1 MANNFIDKTT
11 AAAVVG
17 TTFDN
22 NVIRPLRP
30 QYIFDAVAKE
40 KVWNISTP
48 PKRYDTISFPILAA
62 QDANTAA
69 ADPTA
74 VTPGGS
80 VKSTYSR
87 RSVTLDLYGDNS
99 MLDTAEF
106 SNETFVDEVSDAAF
120 NLTDQG
126 ANSLNLL
133 ARAAMDLNRYANET
147 SGTLSSTYHA
157 YGSYGFG
164 ASTAGPLKAVTVRA
178 TVAKLRADNVLT
190 FPDGLFWWIIT
201 SQQYTQLR
209 ADSDNASW
217 TKIHESGTNELANS
231 IMRANPDV
239 FEGCRFILN
248 DEVAGKG
255 TGTLSSYCLGR
266 EFVGKAIGFDLQ
278 VSTDPKMWG
287 QFASIL
293 NMFWNALVGYK
304 IIRREAGRIIE
315 TVSTV
320 Q

>member
-1 MANNFIDKTT
+1 MANNFIDKVT

-22 NVIRPLRP
+22 DVVRPLRP
-30 QYIFDAVAKE
+30 QYIFDAVSKE
-40 KVWNISTP
+40 KMWNISTP

-62 QDANTAA
+62 QSAATAA
-69 ADPTA
+69 ADPTT
-74 VTPGGS
+74 VTPTGD
-80 VKSTYSR
+80 VKSTYTR
-87 RSVTLDLYGDNS
+87 RSVSLDLYGKNS
-99 MLDTAEF
+99 MIDTAEF
-106 SNETFVDEVSDAAF
+106 GNEAFVDEISDAAF
-120 NLTDQG
+120 NLMDQG
-126 ANSLNLL
+126 MNSLNNL
-133 ARAAMDLNRYANET
+133 ARAAMDLNKYANET

-178 TVAKLRADNVLT
+178 VAAKLRGDNVQP
-190 FPDGLFWWIIT
+190 FPDGLFWWVVT
-201 SQQYTQLR
+201 PEQYTQLR

-217 TKIHESGTNELANS
+217 SKVFESGTNELANA
-231 IMRANPDV
+231 IMRGNPDV
-239 FEGCRFILN
+239 FEGFRFIMN
-248 DEVAGKG
+248 NQVTGVG
-255 TGTLSSYCLGR
+255 TGTLSSYAFGR

-278 VSTDPKMWG
+278 VRTDSKLWG
-287 QFASIL
+287 QFEHIV
-293 NMFWNALVGYK
+293 NMYWNALVGYK